1 MVILIYKHTNTISGK
16 CYIGKTKHSIENRWK
31 SHVSVALKGAKFH
44 LSRAIRKYPLDS
56 WIHEILEQV
65 DTDELANVSE
75 SKWIHHFSSNDND
88 LGYNMTVGGDGGQTC
103 DPSMLSAKMKGRAKT
118 SSHCQKISE
127 SNQRYWDNNP
137 NDVRKTQLT
146 ERNKSPESIA
156 KSKEAQTR
164 RWAKPESREHI
175 RALWADPIWRAKTLE
190 SRRKAK
196 ELKLQQ
202 SSS

>member
-1 MVILIYKHTNTISGK
+1 MSYIIYKHTNILNGK
-16 CYIGKTKHSIENRWK
+16 IYIGQTKHSMKRRWNQ
-31 SHVSVALKGAKFH
+31 HVAGAKRNSTQRFH
-44 LSRAIRKYPLDS
+44 QALRKHGTECWDHS
-56 WIHEILEQV
+56 VIEIVETVEEANERERFWIC
-65 DTDELANVSE
+65 E
-75 SKWIHHFSSNDND
+75 SHSIEHAF
-88 LGYNMTVGGDGGQTC
+88 GYNTDWCGKNYTRKLFDE
-103 DPSMLSAKMKGRAKT
+103 
-118 SSHCQKISE
+118 SHCQKISE

>member
-1 MVILIYKHTNTISGK
+1 MILIYKHTNLVSGK
-16 CYIGKTKHSIENRWK
+16 CYIGKTKHAIEKRWK
-31 SHVSVALKGAKFH
+31 SHVHAALNGAQFH
-44 LSRAIRKYPLDS
+44 LSRAIRLYPLDS
-56 WIHEILEQV
+56 WKHEILEEV
-65 DTDELANVSE
+65 ETTELANVAE
-75 SKWIHHFSSNDND
+75 AKWIRTFSSNDQVF
-88 LGYNMTVGGDGGQTC
+88 GYNMTPGGEGGQTC
-103 DPSMLSAKMKGRAKT
+103 HPNILREKMKGRPKT
-118 SSHCQKISE
+118 AEHCQKISE